1 MFSKSL
7 WYNFRWLKLFTAII
21 TISLLLL
28 FSYPAYAQSQ
38 PPAKN
43 VMVHLFEWK
52 WTDIEAECA
61 YLGEKGYN
69 AIQVSPPNEHA
80 IKASDGYPWWQRYQ
94 PVSYELDKSRS
105 GNLDQFKS
113 MVDTCWKK
121 HGVKIYV
128 DAIIN
133 HMAAGDGV
141 GSNGTPYKEASDYT
155 LYEKDGETYKYS
167 NLDFHPQCEINWDND
182 VPAREIRDCWVAGG
196 GLPDLET
203 EDQKWV
209 RPRIIDFLNSMIDM
223 GVAGFRI
230 DAAKHM
236 NPEDIIYITE
246 NLNDLRSDQ
255 GWFAAGSRPFIFQ
268 EVIFGYGQ
276 DSKPSDY
283 DNTVKGSNLNVTE
296 FRYGTVVGEKFRN
309 DNSGTISDFVKYNF
323 PVASGGWGMLDSSF
337 SVVFTDNHDNQR
349 GHGSGYWTSED
360 DNSIGGIVTH
370 FYDGRIYNLANVFML
385 AWPYGTPKVMSSYN
399 WPRDV
404 RCGPYGCKDVNDG
417 FGPPS
422 DGNGNTKNV
431 ACFKDWVCE
440 HRWTSIAG
448 MVGFNNYVQD
458 AWNIAHTWHDDR
470 NQIAFARVTPTG
482 DSKGFVVINRE
493 GYDLNRSFQTGLP
506 EGKYCDVARGDYTL
520 GSKECDGP
528 GIDVDSSGFAM
539 VQLAP
544 MTASAIHIG
553 SLITDTDD
561 IIDPENPPKTVDVSF
576 SCQNGH
582 TQLGTSVYVAGN
594 IKELGNWSVKN
605 ASQKLDPTNYP
616 TWTGTLELPANKD
629 IEWKCVKALESSL
642 RITQWQ
648 PNTGTQSGN
657 NEVSIGTSNL
667 SQTGRF

>member
-1 MFSKSL
+1 MLLKSL
-7 WYNFRWLKLFTAII
+7 WYDFRWFKRFTAII
-21 TISLLLL
+21 SISLLLL
-28 FSYPAYAQSQ
+28 FSFPAYAQSQ
-38 PPAKN
+38 PQTKN

-52 WTDIEAECA
+52 WTDIESECA

-80 IKASDGYPWWQRYQ
+80 VKASDGYPWWQRYQ
-94 PVSYELDKSRS
+94 PVTYELDKSRS
-105 GNLDQFKS
+105 GTLDQFKS

-133 HMAAGDGV
+133 HMAAGDGI
-141 GSNGTPYKEASDYT
+141 GSDGTPYKGASDYT
-155 LYEKDGETYKYS
+155 LYKKDDTTYKYS
-167 NLDFHPQCEINWDND
+167 NLDFHNQCGINWDGD

-196 GLPDLET
+196 GLPDLKT
-203 EDQKWV
+203 ESDWV
-209 RPRIIDFLNSMIDM
+209 RAKIIDFLNGMIDM

-236 NPEDIIYITE
+236 NPEDINYIAA
-246 NLNDLRSDQ
+246 NLNDLRSDE
-255 GWFAAGSRPFIFQ
+255 GWFSSNSRPFIFQ

-283 DNTVKGSNLNVTE
+283 DNTVKGSNLNITE

-323 PVASGGWGMLDSSF
+323 PVASSGWGMLDSAF
-337 SVVFTDNHDNQR
+337 AVIFTDNHDNQR

-385 AWPYGTPKVMSSYN
+385 GWPYGTPKVMSSYN

-404 RCGPYGCKDVNDG
+404 RCGPSGCKDVNDG
-417 FGPPS
+417 MGPPS

-458 AWNIAHTWHDDR
+458 AWNVAHTWHNDR

-506 EGKYCDVARGDYTL
+506 EGRYCDVARTDYTL
-520 GSKECDGP
+520 GSKECDGSI
-528 GIDVDSSGFAM
+528 IDVDPSGFANIK
-539 VQLAP
+539 LNP
-544 MTASAIHIG
+544 MSASAIHIG
-553 SLITDTDD
+553 SQLQ
-561 IIDPENPPKTVDVSF
+561 PPPPPPPTKIVDVKF
-576 SCQNGH
+576 TCQNGH

-605 ASQKLDPTNYP
+605 VSQKLDPTSYP
-616 TWTGTLELPANKD
+616 TWTGTLKLPAKTNL
-629 IEWKCVKALESSL
+629 EWKCVKALESSL
-642 RITQWQ
+642 KITQWQ
-648 PNTGTQSGN
+648 PNTERKSGN
-657 NEVSIGTSNL
+657 NEVSIDTSNV
-667 SQTGRF
+667 SVTGSF